1 MLGMSITL
9 NDNIDYDEEP
19 REYMDSPEFERLKED
34 IVGQLF
40 ETNGQ
45 ISTVEQFITSLEK
58 LLKKGNVSAKVV
70 DNIDKKSVAK
80 IRKVGHLIISMN
92 ELVHK
97 INGIEES
104 NLDRTQIIAREK
116 IVRDVQY
123 SVQEFQKTQ
132 KKYASVIRKINT
144 EARAVLDEAEQNRS
158 ALQQEEDAAEG
169 NVTKVQ
175 SQRTQSVQYSI
186 HREPLNNEE
195 FAYQAN
201 LIRQRD
207 EEISNIEEG
216 ITELNEIFKDL
227 GSVVQQQGMLVDN
240 IEANIYTAADNTAMA
255 SRELNKALRSQKSA
269 NKWCVQLLAT
279 LSFMLLMLILIIFI

>member
-1 MLGMSITL
+1 MSITL

-279 LSFMLLMLILIIFI
+279 LSFMLLMLILIVFI

>member
-279 LSFMLLMLILIIFI
+279 LSFMLLMLILIVFI